1 MKDMGCSLHW
11 VKTTPTA

>member
-1 MKDMGCSLHW
+1 MVARH